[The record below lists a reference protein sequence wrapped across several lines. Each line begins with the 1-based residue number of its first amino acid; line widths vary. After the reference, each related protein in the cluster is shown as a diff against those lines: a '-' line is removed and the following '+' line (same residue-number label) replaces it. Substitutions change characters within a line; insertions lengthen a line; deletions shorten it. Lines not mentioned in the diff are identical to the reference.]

1 MIAIFEGKIGGGKTY
16 LAVSRILAHLAKGGA
31 VFTNIELKLDGV
43 AAYLAKQH
51 GLEFDP
57 SALRIL
63 DESESWDF
71 HRYLRSGEE
80 GVNTLCVIDEAHLW
94 FNARDH
100 AVTAATK
107 RSLITFLSQSR
118 KLRVDVIFIVQSA
131 ENLDAQFRRLAQE
144 IWRMK
149 DLQRFRLPIVGVAYP
164 WPHTLAF
171 RLDNGNFQVMEKR
184 LLLRS
189 PDIFEAYNTNAL
201 LRPVEF
207 AGEIEA
213 KRTLRRV
220 SADPPFLA
228 RIPVLLSAWR
238 LASKSYSWLAKTW
251 KQGPT
256 QEAVIWAFGLVCLL
270 VLCVYG

>member
-1 MIAIFEGKIGGGKTY
+1 MIAIYEGKIGGGKTY
-16 LAVSRILAHLAKGGA
+16 LAVSRILAHLAAGGT
-31 VFTNIELKLDGV
+31 VFTNVEMKPDGV
-43 AAYLAKQH
+43 AAYLAKH
-51 GLEFDP
+51 RGVVFDR

-71 HRYLRSGEE
+71 HKYLKSGVD
-80 GVNTLCVIDEAHLW
+80 GLNTLCVIDEAHLW

-107 RSLITFLSQSR
+107 RELITFLSQSR

-149 DLQRFRLPIVGVAYP
+149 DLQRFRVPVLGIRYP

-184 LLLRS
+184 LLKRS
-189 PDIFEAYNTNAL
+189 TDIFEAYNTNAL
-201 LRPVEF
+201 LRPVDF
-207 AGEIEA
+207 AGEVQT
-213 KRTLRRV
+213 KRTLQRV
-220 SADPPFLA
+220 APVDRLRGVPVVGPYLLLWVRLVSGVRALWQGSVRQEVLIWACGFVA
-228 RIPVLLSAWR
+228 IVLL
-238 LASKSYSWLAKTW
+238 L
-251 KQGPT
+251 
-256 QEAVIWAFGLVCLL
+256 
-270 VLCVYG
+270 